1 MAGGRGAQMAHTARS
16 YTYQAFEGG
25 GGAPANGHAGAE
37 RPRSLAGGGE
47 SWLETLHRQHVSAR
61 EKRHVDVTQAN
72 LLRKELV
79 TFFGLY
85 RRDDLGRADDLLRE
99 WKGGREL
106 EDINREL
113 KKRYQHNLF
122 DLHELD
128 SANPIRNN
136 PLEPVI
142 LAERLARAQKD
153 ADKQREERG
162 AAEKRCEELQQQN
175 DLLRAD
181 LALAVEEGIKYRETL
196 REWAE
201 IEEKRL
207 AQAPAPAAPGE
218 DVGVLKREVEM
229 LREARQREMAT
240 AKENFERELRR
251 SEADVRVLKE
261 EYQKLLKTKNEQD
274 VALKQQQHQHQQ
286 ELSDLRANNE
296 DLRTTISK
304 LESTAQQGVDHASE
318 LASHAESSRQELAAA
333 RRENVALQD
342 TVRKLKADMQAQ
354 RDKDQAYASAA
365 TQKLEE
371 ENSTLRQENDILLK
385 AHHESKHSNDTLRA
399 ANQEGREAVSALQ
412 RKIID
417 LEETV
422 RQKELN
428 EMKSVSADEANLL
441 KMQVDM
447 LRKENE
453 DLRRQQELEAELRNR
468 SSLDSVSGL
477 DETDSEMP
485 SLDATLNRAAAAGVG
500 GPQTVMSSRSLAAI
514 AKSPQQ
520 LADALVSMNSAER
533 FAAIKQGGITA
544 ADLAAAMACCPLE
557 KMLAIFRDLPDEIKT
572 EVLAA
577 LPDNARQQLMGLLSP
592 KEVAALVCKCSDEER
607 RLIVASM
614 DHDLLAVV
622 LNLLSPVD
630 RKMVMSQLP
639 LSLREAAQLAEKIRK
654 MDAPDRAQALLA
666 LPEGEAALV
675 VAFLAPADLAPA
687 LDTMHRKQMAKILGK
702 ASATKQAATAVQ
714 MEPVPRGSVFQHLLP
729 AAKSNVLTT
738 ASPVESAL
746 LLLGLGKSERQPVV
760 SALPA
765 QVQDAIQTA
774 ESLLKV
780 PAEERWDAVL
790 KLDVEDQGLA
800 TNWLLP
806 KEIVRM
812 LRSMPPTETTRLFKS
827 LQPDV
832 CAAVLQQMTVKSR
845 SSLH

>member
-16 YTYQAFEGG
+16 YTYQAFEG

-333 RRENVALQD
+333 RRENVALQE
-342 TVRKLKADMQAQ
+342 TVRKLKAEMQAQ

-453 DLRRQQELEAELRNR
+453 DLRSQQEL
-468 SSLDSVSGL
+468 
-477 DETDSEMP
+477 
-485 SLDATLNRAAAAGVG
+485 DA
-500 GPQTVMSSRSLAAI
+500 
-514 AKSPQQ
+514 
-520 LADALVSMNSAER
+520 
-533 FAAIKQGGITA
+533 
-544 ADLAAAMACCPLE
+544 
-557 KMLAIFRDLPDEIKT
+557 
-572 EVLAA
+572 
-577 LPDNARQQLMGLLSP
+577 
-592 KEVAALVCKCSDEER
+592 
-607 RLIVASM
+607 
-614 DHDLLAVV
+614 
-622 LNLLSPVD
+622 
-630 RKMVMSQLP
+630 
-639 LSLREAAQLAEKIRK
+639 
-654 MDAPDRAQALLA
+654 
-666 LPEGEAALV
+666 
-675 VAFLAPADLAPA
+675 
-687 LDTMHRKQMAKILGK
+687 
-702 ASATKQAATAVQ
+702 
-714 MEPVPRGSVFQHLLP
+714 
-729 AAKSNVLTT
+729 
-738 ASPVESAL
+738 
-746 LLLGLGKSERQPVV
+746 
-760 SALPA
+760 
-765 QVQDAIQTA
+765 
-774 ESLLKV
+774 
-780 PAEERWDAVL
+780 
-790 KLDVEDQGLA
+790 
-800 TNWLLP
+800 
-806 KEIVRM
+806 
-812 LRSMPPTETTRLFKS
+812 
-827 LQPDV
+827 
-832 CAAVLQQMTVKSR
+832 
-845 SSLH
+845 